1 MTLGDKSKEDRV
13 ELAIS
18 LIKNA
23 TLSNYKIALDTKI
36 SQATIGNYKNGKT
49 RPTEANAE
57 IIIKYFSNNTAKQ
70 SNTSN
75 EAEPD
80 TEITTKCVPFVNQYA
95 YAGYLAGYQ
104 DQEYIDQLP
113 IIPFDSEDNPNSR
126 YMAFEMKG
134 NSMDDGSRY
143 SYIDGDKLFC
153 QEIPS
158 RMWDTSK
165 LHTMNWNFVIVY
177 KEGIIVRK
185 IIDHDIQNRTIIAHP
200 LSPFINDEVIK
211 LVDVYQ
217 ILHVLEYLR
226 KN

>member
-1 MTLGDKSKEDRV
+1 MSKKTLREILKER
-13 ELAIS
+13 S
-18 LIKNA
+18 
-23 TLSNYKIALDTKI
+23 I
-36 SQATIGNYKNGKT
+36 SQQVVADALGINITNIRRYDDLSKRSWDEIVTIAKVIGVDISELIGLNISI
-49 RPTEANAE
+49 PTANE
-57 IIIKYFSNNTAKQ
+57 T
-70 SNTSN
+70 
-75 EAEPD
+75 EPVTD
-80 TEITTKCVPFVNQYA
+80 PITKRVPLVNQYA
-95 YAGYLAGYQ
+95 YAGYLAGYK
-104 DQEYIDQLP
+104 DQKYIDQLP
-113 IIPFDSEDNPNSR
+113 IIPFDSEDDPNSR

-153 QEIPS
+153 QEIPL

-185 IIDHDIQNRTIIAHP
+185 IIDHDIQNRTIVVHP
-200 LSPFINDEVIK
+200 LNPFINDELIN

-217 ILHVLEYLR
+217 IFHVLEYLR